1 MLVFPSKRMS
11 PVVSVR
17 INFAAVKLLLKI
29 APPELVVVIVPNAV
43 VWPTLATL
51 ITSAASSVRFC
62 APSIVPPRVISPTEG
77 PTALSETGA
86 ERTIPP
92 TGAKLISP
100 RVVVRLAARS
110 IRPALIR
117 LLPEEVSR
125 ISAPALMAAL
135 ITIVPVDCAVGKK
148 TVPPV
153 PAVIAPFNVI
163 VPDSASTMIDPADAP
178 VVVIGPLRTAVLP
191 AEPVAFT
198 VISPPPELI
207 KSPAEVIVVPVIV
220 TDPAVAVISPA
231 AAIVTVVAFIT
242 TVPAFLGRIGPLIF
256 KVPVPLL
263 AERSID
269 KV

>member
-1 MLVFPSKRMS
+1 MLVFVPLNVME
-11 PVVSVR
+11 PVVSVSTT
-17 INFAAVKLLLKI
+17 FAAVKLLLKI
-29 APPELVVVIVPNAV
+29 VPLELVVVIVPNAV

-51 ITSAASSVRFC
+51 IKRAASRVRLC
-62 APSIVPPRVISPTEG
+62 APSILPPRVISPTEV
-77 PTALSETGA
+77 PPALSETGA
-86 ERTIPP
+86 ERTIPR
-92 TGAKLISP
+92 TGSKLISP
-100 RVVVRLAARS
+100 RVVVRLPARS

-125 ISAPALMAAL
+125 ISVPARMLAL

-163 VPDSASTMIDPADAP
+163 VPRSAPTMIDPADAP
-178 VVVIGPLRTAVLP
+178 VVVIGPLRTAALP
-191 AEPVAFT
+191 AEPLAYT
-198 VISPPPELI
+198 LISPPPELVT
-207 KSPAEVIVVPVIV
+207 SPAEVIVVPVIV

-256 KVPVPLL
+256 KVPR
-263 AERSID
+263 AAISRKIYR
-269 KV
+269 